1 MVVFDAVGVQKRKEL
16 AEYLVEEMRRANVA
30 PDTHTCSQVVSL
42 YMRSGD
48 LAEASQALT
57 VLSSRMLKPAKLLAE
72 EEEEVDDDDDAESS
86 DEALEEALLSPE
98 PEMQAIYTSTL
109 AQMIQGSGDAS
120 EAEKSPWA
128 TRLREQY
135 ISWNR
140 TTQSR

>member
-1 MVVFDAVGVQKRKEL
+1 MQKRKEL
-16 AEYLVEEMRRANVA
+16 AEYLVEEMRIAKIV

-57 VLSSRMLKPAKLLAE
+57 VLSSRMFKPVGSQQ
-72 EEEEVDDDDDAESS
+72 EVDDEVDDADIYDENS

-98 PEMQAIYTSTL
+98 PEAQAVYTSTL
-109 AQMIQGSGDAS
+109 AQMIQGPLDAS
-120 EAEKSPWA
+120 EAENSPWA

-135 ISWNR
+135 ILWNR
-140 TTQSR
+140 APLKATQSR